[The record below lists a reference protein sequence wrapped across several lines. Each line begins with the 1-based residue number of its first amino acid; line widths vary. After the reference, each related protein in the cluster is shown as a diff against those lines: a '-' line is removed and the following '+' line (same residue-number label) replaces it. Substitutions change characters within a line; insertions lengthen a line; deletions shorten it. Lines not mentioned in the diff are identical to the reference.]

1 MEKITKQQEF
11 INNDNDEILNETVIN
26 GSRVFVEDGEVKT
39 ILSESIQK
47 SGYMSVEE
55 AREMILAAIEKIY
68 AMKRKNRRKV
78 KRNIE

>member
-11 INNDNDEILNETVIN
+11 INKDNDEILKETVIN
-26 GSRVFVEDGEVKT
+26 GSRVFVENGEVKT

-68 AMKRKNRRKV
+68 SMKRKNRRKV

>member
-11 INNDNDEILNETVIN
+11 INKDNDEILNETVIN
-26 GSRVFVEDGEVKT
+26 GSRVFVENVEVKT

>member
-26 GSRVFVEDGEVKT
+26 GSRVFVENGEVKT

-47 SGYMSVEE
+47 SGYMSAEE
-55 AREMILAAIEKIY
+55 ARKLILAAIEKIY

>member
-11 INNDNDEILNETVIN
+11 INKDNDEILNETVIN
-26 GSRVFVEDGEVKT
+26 GSRVFVENGEVKT

-47 SGYMSVEE
+47 SGYMSAEE
-55 AREMILAAIEKIY
+55 ARKLILAAIEKIY

>member
-11 INNDNDEILNETVIN
+11 INKDNDEILNETVIN
-26 GSRVFVEDGEVKT
+26 GSRVFVENGEVKT

-55 AREMILAAIEKIY
+55 SREITLAAIEKIY
-68 AMKRKNRRKV
+68 AMK
-78 KRNIE
+78 

>member
-55 AREMILAAIEKIY
+55 GREITLAAIEKIY
-68 AMKRKNRRKV
+68 AMK
-78 KRNIE
+78 

>member
-26 GSRVFVEDGEVKT
+26 GRRVFVEDGEVKT

-47 SGYMSVEE
+47 SGSMSVEE
-55 AREMILAAIEKIY
+55 GREITLAAIEKIY
-68 AMKRKNRRKV
+68 AMK
-78 KRNIE
+78 

>member
-11 INNDNDEILNETVIN
+11 INKDNDEILKETVIN
-26 GSRVFVEDGEVKT
+26 GSRVFVENGEVKT

-55 AREMILAAIEKIY
+55 AREIILAAIEKIY
-68 AMKRKNRRKV
+68 AMK
-78 KRNIE
+78 

>member
-11 INNDNDEILNETVIN
+11 INNDNDEILKETVIN
-26 GSRVFVEDGEVKT
+26 GSRVFVENGEVKT

-55 AREMILAAIEKIY
+55 AREITLAAIEKIY
-68 AMKRKNRRKV
+68 AMNRKNRRKV

>member
-55 AREMILAAIEKIY
+55 AREITLAAIEKIY
-68 AMKRKNRRKV
+68 AMK
-78 KRNIE
+78 

>member
-11 INNDNDEILNETVIN
+11 INKDNDEILNETVIN

-47 SGYMSVEE
+47 SGYMSAEE
-55 AREMILAAIEKIY
+55 ARKLILAAIEKIY